1 MADAPVADDPSAD
14 ASVAADAAGEP
25 ARSPEA
31 LAADLAEAGLSNP
44 MLPEN
49 RPDPYPIY
57 DFIRQR
63 EPVHHAPD
71 GSWVLTGYEH
81 CAALLRDTR
90 FSTNP
95 ARLTEGPDPA
105 AMGPIR
111 QVGSSLMMFLDPPD
125 HTRLRSLVSQAFTA
139 RMVESLRPR
148 IQVLV
153 DELLDAVV
161 ERGEMD
167 VLADL
172 AYPLPT
178 VVICEMLGVP
188 PEDRERFKAW
198 SADASRLLDG
208 YLDKEAT
215 DKGMV
220 AGMYLFQYFTD
231 LVDDRRRQPRDD
243 LLTALLAAEE
253 GGERLT
259 HAELLSTATLLFV
272 AGFETTMNLVGNGT
286 LALLRHPDQLAR
298 LRDDPGLARPAV
310 EELLRYDGPVHVTA
324 RIALEDLHIGGFAIR
339 SGEQVVA
346 MLGAAN
352 RDPAQFPDPHR
363 LDVSRHPNRHLAFGG
378 GPHFCLGAS
387 LARIEGQIA
396 FETMLRRLPDLE
408 LATEAPLYR
417 DHFVIRGVTE
427 LKVGFD
433 ARGARSHPAA

>member
-1 MADAPVADDPSAD
+1 MAEDNL
-14 ASVAADAAGEP
+14 AA
-25 ARSPEA
+25 A
-31 LAADLAEAGLSNP
+31 LAGAGLSSP

-49 RPDPYPIY
+49 RSDPYPIY
-57 DFIRQR
+57 DFIRDT

-71 GSWVLTGYEH
+71 GSWVLTRYDH
-81 CAALLRDTR
+81 SAAVLRDPR

-105 AMGPIR
+105 SMGPIR

-125 HTRLRSLVSQAFTA
+125 HTRLRSLVSQAFTP

-148 IQVLV
+148 IQDLV

-161 ERGEMD
+161 EKGEMD

-188 PEDRERFKAW
+188 PEDREKFKAW

-208 YLDKEAT
+208 YLDKEAM
-215 DKGMV
+215 DRGMV

-231 LVDDRRRQPRDD
+231 LVADRRRQPRQD
-243 LLTALLAAEE
+243 LLSALLAAEA
-253 GGERLT
+253 GGDRLT
-259 HAELLSTATLLFV
+259 HAELMSTATLLFV

-286 LALLRHPDQLAR
+286 LALLRHPDQLTR
-298 LRDDPGLARPAV
+298 MREDPSLVRTGI

-324 RIALEDLHIGGFAIR
+324 RIATEDLDIGGCTVRI
-339 SGEQVVA
+339 GEQVVA

-352 RDPAQFPDPHR
+352 RDPAQFPEPHR
-363 LDVSRHPNRHLAFGG
+363 LDVSRSPNRHLAFGG
-378 GPHFCLGAS
+378 GPHFCLGAA
-387 LARIEGQIA
+387 LARIEGQLA
-396 FETMLRRLPDLE
+396 FQTMLRRLPDLE
-408 LATEAPLYR
+408 LATEAPSYR

-427 LKVGFD
+427 LRVGFSPQAPLA
-433 ARGARSHPAA
+433 ARRHPAA